1 MVFHSLLKGHA
12 LEERSVVRQVLDV
25 LTPAMPL
32 PMEDG
37 NTMQQLFHIL
47 QLIVRHYKVYFPVV
61 THLVNL
67 RNA

>member
-47 QLIVRHYKVYFPVV
+47 QLIVYFPVV